1 VELVREA
8 ARRRGVGLEW
18 LQQTGSSETALRAKK
33 VDLWPLI
40 TITPERKKFIHITD
54 PYLESEQ
61 CLLVRADSPY
71 TQIQDLDKAKV
82 SYFDLPMNYRQLH
95 SYLPNAQLLARS
107 TLKDS
112 IEDVCQQN
120 TAAVFLEEY
129 TAISA
134 LMSGM
139 SCTGQ
144 PTRLIP
150 IPKARPRLGIG
161 ATFEAGAAADAIRE
175 EIGAMAIE
183 GKLAEVLSHWS
194 YFSNRNLES
203 LDALLNAGRRE
214 RWLVALSFLFASLFV
229 LTLWQ
234 TVRIRRERNRTKLAE
249 RALRG
254 AEETLRLMADNLTE
268 MVLAYDMNRK
278 LIYANPAVESLTGYS
293 VEALRKEG
301 FICWIHPEDQPRML
315 GYWDRL
321 FQGES
326 VREAEY
332 RVVTKDG
339 QIKWAKANWG
349 PILDEAG
356 RQIGVQGSEQDIT
369 ARKLAEE
376 ALRQREEKF
385 RAIVETTKEWIWAID
400 LKGCHTYSNPALES
414 ILGFSPEEWLNK
426 DSRDFLHPEDVSRV
440 EALLQEKIA
449 TKDGWFGIVLRWR
462 HKDGSY
468 RHLESSATPMVDGQ
482 GNLIG
487 FQGADRDI
495 TERIRAEELRSRL
508 EAQLRQSQKME
519 AFGQLA
525 GGIAHDFNN
534 MLTVINGYSE
544 FLADQLNAADPLLD
558 YVKEIRHAGERA
570 ASLTRQLLTFSRRRV
585 VQAKDLDL
593 NEIVGNMIKMF
604 QRVIGEHIAL
614 ETHFAP
620 GGAPLRADPGMIEQ
634 VLMNLAV
641 NARDAMPKG
650 GRLLLRTA
658 VVDYEAATIST
669 HPKARPGSYIR
680 LTVTDS
686 GCGIAPEIL
695 PHIFEPFFTTKE
707 IGKGTGLGL
716 ATVFGIV
723 EQHQGWIEVESHV
736 GTGTTFRINLPS
748 LAGAIATVG
757 GKSAAS
763 KVRGGIETILLV
775 EDEAPVRELT
785 CKYLERYG
793 YRVLHAASGPAA
805 LELWQQHRQ
814 TIDLLMTD
822 MMMPG
827 GITGLD
833 LAAQLQ
839 EEKPS
844 LKIVYST
851 GYSEEA
857 LGEDFLSR
865 GGIWLLQKPYSP
877 DELGRVVRNALDARR
892 SP

>member
-1 VELVREA
+1 MKRILSKNAKFIVPAVLLAAITGLLLWMGLGRSRLEDRVYKIGWESDPPFQAMGAEGQPTGLAVELVREA
-8 ARRRGVGLEW
+8 ARRRGVHLEW
-18 LQQTGSSETALRAKK
+18 LQQTGSSEAALRDKK
-33 VDLWPLI
+33 VELWPLI

-71 TQIQDLDKAKV
+71 TQIRDLDKAKI
-82 SYFDLPMNYRQLH
+82 SYFDLPMNYRELH
-95 SYLPNAQLLARS
+95 AYLPHAELLARS
-107 TLKDS
+107 TLKAS

-134 LMSGM
+134 LMSGL

-144 PTRLIP
+144 PTRMIP
-150 IPKARPRLGIG
+150 IPGARPRLGIG
-161 ATFEAGAAADAIRE
+161 ATFEARAAADAIRE
-175 EIGAMAIE
+175 EIGAMAVE
-183 GKLAEVLSHWS
+183 GRLAEVLSHWS

-203 LDALLNAGRRE
+203 LDALLNAKRRE

-234 TVRIRRERNRTKLAE
+234 TVRIQRERNRTRLAE
-249 RALRG
+249 R
-254 AEETLRLMADNLTE
+254 
-268 MVLAYDMNRK
+268 
-278 LIYANPAVESLTGYS
+278 
-293 VEALRKEG
+293 
-301 FICWIHPEDQPRML
+301 
-315 GYWDRL
+315 
-321 FQGES
+321 
-326 VREAEY
+326 
-332 RVVTKDG
+332 
-339 QIKWAKANWG
+339 
-349 PILDEAG
+349 
-356 RQIGVQGSEQDIT
+356 
-369 ARKLAEE
+369 

-400 LKGCHTYSNPALES
+400 LKGCHTYSNPAVEN
-414 ILGFSPEEWLNK
+414 ILGFSSEEWLNR
-426 DSRDFLHPEDVSRV
+426 DARDFVHPEDVPKV
-440 EALLQEKIA
+440 EALLREKIVA
-449 TKDGWFGIVLRWR
+449 KDGWSGIVLRWR

-468 RHLESSATPMVDGQ
+468 RYLESSAAPMVDGQ
-482 GNLIG
+482 GSLIG

-495 TERIRAEELRSRL
+495 TERIKAEELRSRL

-544 FLADQLNAADPLLD
+544 FLAERLNKADPLME
-558 YVKEIRHAGERA
+558 YVKEIRQAGERA
-570 ASLTRQLLTFSRRRV
+570 AGLTRQLLTFSRRRV

-650 GRLLLRTA
+650 GRLTLRTA
-658 VVDYEAATIST
+658 AVNCDSAAIAT
-669 HPKARPGSYIR
+669 HPKGYPGSFIR

-707 IGKGTGLGL
+707 VGKGTGLGL

-723 EQHQGWIEVESHV
+723 EQHKGWIEVESQV
-736 GTGTTFRINLPS
+736 GTGTTFSIYLPS
-748 LAGAIATVG
+748 LVGALATESEKDPASSVG
-757 GKSAAS
+757 G
-763 KVRGGIETILLV
+763 GMETILLV
-775 EDEAPVRELT
+775 EDEGSVRELT
-785 CKYLERYG
+785 RKYLERSG
-793 YRVLHAASGPAA
+793 YRVLDAVSGPAA
-805 LELWQQHRQ
+805 LELWRQHGG
-814 TIDLLMTD
+814 TIDLMMTD

-833 LAAQLQ
+833 LAERLQ
-839 EEKPS
+839 QEKPS
-844 LKIVYST
+844 LKIVYSS

-857 LGEDFLSR
+857 LGRDFLSR
-865 GGIWLLQKPYSP
+865 GDIWLLQKPYSP
-877 DELGRVVRNALDARR
+877 DELDRAVRNALDAGR
-892 SP
+892 SPKGHGL